1 MKQELQYGIIT
12 LALKIIILKIKIKT
26 DKLDTL
32 QIIEYSTKGLKA
44 YKYKTKKKQVK
55 LTEQRHFKKE
65 E

>member
-32 QIIEYSTKGLKA
+32 
-44 YKYKTKKKQVK
+44 
-55 LTEQRHFKKE
+55 
-65 E
+65 